1 MYRKT
6 ISITIPVYNNQGSL
20 DETHSIISS
29 LFKKDDFLKNYNY
42 EIVFVNDG
50 SKDNSLNKLLELRSK
65 DSNVKVVELSRNFGQ
80 GEAIIAGHHNS
91 TGDAVI
97 TVSADL
103 QDPLELIKE
112 MVQAWSKGNEV
123 VVGYRE
129 TREDSFLRS
138 FTSRIYIWLIN
149 TEMRVKMP
157 PGGFDFWLLDRQAQD
172 AMNQIHD
179 KIRGLHYDIYSLGF
193 NINLIPYH
201 RKKRFEGQ
209 SQYNFLKRVHFALHG
224 YLSISFAPI
233 RFMTFFGMSVA
244 FFGFLYALTI
254 IIAWFFNNTPFN
266 GWAPIMVLLLIIGG
280 IIIVMLG
287 LVGEYIWRIY
297 EEIKKRPNHII
308 KKIHK

>member
-1 MYRKT
+1 MDKKT

-20 DETHSIISS
+20 DETHRIIST
-29 LFKKDDFLKNYNY
+29 LFLEDDFLKDYNY

-50 SKDNSLNKLLELRSK
+50 SKDNSLNKLLDIRAK
-65 DSNVKVVELSRNFGQ
+65 DNNVKVVELSRNFGQ

-103 QDPLELIKE
+103 QDPLELIKD
-112 MVQAWSKGNEV
+112 MVQSWSRGNEI

-129 TREDSFLRS
+129 TREDSFFRS
-138 FTSRIYIWLIN
+138 LTSRMYIWLIN
-149 TEMRVKMP
+149 KSMREKMP
-157 PGGFDFWLLDRQAQD
+157 PGGFDFWLLDRKAQD
-172 AMNQIHD
+172 AMNLIED

-193 NINLIPYH
+193 NIGLIPYH
-201 RKKRFEGQ
+201 RKKRFEGK
-209 SQYNFLKRVHFALHG
+209 SQYNFLKRVRFALHG

-233 RFMTFFGMSVA
+233 RFMTFLGMGVA
-244 FFGFLYALTI
+244 FLGFIYAITI
-254 IIAWFFNNTPFN
+254 VIAWYFNNTPFN

-280 IIIVMLG
+280 ILMVMLG
-287 LVGEYIWRIY
+287 IIGEYLWRVY
-297 EEIKKRPNHII
+297 TEVQKRPNHIV